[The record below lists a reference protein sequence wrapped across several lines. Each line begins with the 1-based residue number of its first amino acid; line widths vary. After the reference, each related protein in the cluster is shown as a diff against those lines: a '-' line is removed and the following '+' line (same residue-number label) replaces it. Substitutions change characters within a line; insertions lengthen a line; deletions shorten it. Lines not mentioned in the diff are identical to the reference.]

1 MIQDRIL
8 NPLKS
13 YSNDKLLN
21 LPIVE
26 INGIKFRKLIRDERR
41 LITCCQ
47 CYHDCKC
54 SISLVGKIVE
64 YFRKV
69 EYDNTDK
76 AFYSD
81 PNYTPVGFIS

>member
-1 MIQDRIL
+1 MIPNRIL

-13 YSNDKLLN
+13 YSNEKLLN

-41 LITCCQ
+41 LVRSCQ
-47 CYHDCKC
+47 CYKDCSC
-54 SISLVGKIVE
+54 NGSIVGEIVE
-64 YFRKV
+64 YFRKI

-81 PNYTPVGFIS
+81 PAYIPTGLIF

>member
-1 MIQDRIL
+1 MIPDRIL

-13 YSNDKLLN
+13 YSNEKLLN

-26 INGIKFRKLIRDERR
+26 INGIKFRKIIRDERR
-41 LITCCQ
+41 LITSCQ

-54 SISLVGKIVE
+54 NGSLVGRIVE